1 MQKKIMNNPLDVA
14 RETMEGF
21 EAAYLGSAKKLTEHN
36 ALISTKKDDRIAL
49 LIGGGS
55 GHEPLWGGF
64 LGEGFADAVVCGD
77 VFAAPGPE
85 AILDAIK
92 AANNGY
98 GVIIVHCNYAGDN
111 MNFQLAANM
120 ATEAGIETRTIRVWD
135 DIATGSRLAQEGRRG
150 LVGSIYV
157 FKIAAAAIREGLSI
171 SEVERVACEARDHVR
186 TLAVAVKPGSI
197 PATGQPTFELSEDE
211 IEIGMG
217 SHGEAGVKR
226 QKIVSADDLAK
237 QMLDLLIADHQLR
250 PNDEVA
256 IMINNLGS
264 STFMELAIVN
274 RKIVRVL
281 DEKNIK
287 INRID
292 IGTFLTTQEMAGFS
306 ITIFKLNQNS
316 KHLLNI
322 PASSLCMKIS
332 KVP

>member
-1 MQKKIMNNPLDVA
+1 MNNPLEVA
-14 RETMEGF
+14 KETMEGF
-21 EAAYLGSAKKLTEHN
+21 EAAYLGSAKKLPEHN
-36 ALISTKKDDRIAL
+36 ALISTIKHDRIAL

-64 LGEGFADAVVCGD
+64 IGNGFADAVVCGD
-77 VFAAPGPE
+77 VFSAPGPE

-92 AANNGY
+92 ASDY
-98 GVIIVHCNYAGDN
+98 GSGVVIVHCNYAGDN

-120 ATEAGIETRTIRVWD
+120 AAEEGIETRTIRVWD
-135 DIATGSRLAQEGRRG
+135 DIATGSRLKQEGRRG

-197 PATGQPTFELSEDE
+197 PATGKPTFELSEDE

-226 QKIVSADDLAK
+226 QKIVSADALAK
-237 QMLDLLIADHQLR
+237 QMLDLLVADHQLSS
-250 PNDEVA
+250 NDEIA

-274 RKIVRVL
+274 RKIVSL
-281 DEKNIK
+281 LHEKKVI
-287 INRID
+287 INRVD

-306 ITIFKLNQNS
+306 ITIFKLDKNLKS
-316 KHLLNI
+316 LLNM

-332 KVP
+332 EAP